1 MQTVDLAIQARWV
14 IPVEPS
20 GLVLEN
26 HAVVVHQGRV
36 LALVP
41 SQTLLAR
48 YAPER
53 LIERPE
59 HVLLPGFV
67 NAHTHAAAV
76 LLRGLA
82 DDLPLDRWLRKAI
95 WPLEQRWLDPE
106 FVRDGTEL
114 AIASML
120 TSGTTCFADMY
131 LFPESAAAAASR
143 MHVRACIG
151 LPVVDAPSAW
161 AGSGDE
167 YITKGLALHDE
178 YRDDP
183 LITTAFAP
191 HAPYTVGDATLV
203 RVRRAADELEMPVA
217 MHLHESAREIAD
229 ALAAGGERPLQRLD
243 RLGLANPLLC
253 AIHMTQLDETDIELA
268 ARRSIHVVHCPQS
281 NLKLAS
287 GVSPIATLMARG
299 INVALATDG
308 PASNNDFD
316 MLEEMRTATLLAKG
330 STGDPGVIDAHRAL
344 RMATLNGA
352 QALGLAEATGSL
364 EPGKWA
370 DLCCIDLGS
379 AHTQPVYDPA
389 GAVVYAAG
397 RSEVEDVWV
406 AGRALVSEG
415 RLLRNDIPE
424 ILERARN
431 WARRIANEAVT

>member
-14 IPVEPS
+14 IPIEPA

-36 LALVP
+36 VALVA
-41 SQTLLAR
+41 SSALHAH

-53 LIERPE
+53 IIERPE
-59 HVLLPGFV
+59 HALLPGFV
-67 NAHTHAAAV
+67 NSHTHAAAV

-82 DDLPLDRWLRKAI
+82 EDLPLERWLREAV
-95 WPLEQRWLDPE
+95 WPLENRWLDPE

-143 MHVRACIG
+143 MHVRACVG
-151 LPVVDAPSAW
+151 LPVVDAPTAW
-161 AGSGDE
+161 AGSSDE
-167 YITKGLALHDE
+167 YIAKGLALHDE

-191 HAPYTVGDATLV
+191 HAPYTVSDATLI

-217 MHLHESAREIAD
+217 MHLHESAHEIDA
-229 ALAAGGERPLQRLD
+229 ALAAGGARPLQRLE

-253 AIHMTQLDETDIELA
+253 AIHMTQLDESDIELA
-268 ARRSIHVVHCPQS
+268 TRRSIHVVHCPQS
-281 NLKLAS
+281 NLKLGS
-287 GVSPIATLMARG
+287 GVAPVATLLASG
-299 INVALATDG
+299 INVAIATDG

-316 MLEEMRTATLLAKG
+316 MLEEMRTAALLAKG
-330 STGDPGVIDAHRAL
+330 STGDPRVIDAHRAL

-352 QALGLAEATGSL
+352 QALGLADAVGSV

-370 DLCCIDLGS
+370 DPCCIDPGS

-389 GAVVYAAG
+389 GAVLYAAA
-397 RSEVEDVWV
+397 RSEVTDVWV
-406 AGRALVSEG
+406 AGRALVAER

-424 ILERARN
+424 IIERARG
-431 WARRIANEAVT
+431 WARRIASEATT